1 LQPKPDLFNP
11 VLGRK
16 SYSIARQDRFANLG
30 SVIEGKQRNVN
41 MATGNQGT
49 DMNTYKNKIPI

>member
-1 LQPKPDLFNP
+1 LFNP

-30 SVIEGKQRNVN
+30 SVIEGKQRNAN
-41 MATGNQGT
+41 IATGNQGT

>member
-1 LQPKPDLFNP
+1 MQPKAELFNP

-16 SYSIARQDRFANLG
+16 SYNIARQDRFANLG

-49 DMNTYKNKIPI
+49 DMNSY